1 MNSHERRKR
10 RRQRTVI
17 REATTYSQQS
27 SKELKSKSKQQKRNI
42 PRAAWA
48 VLWAVI
54 GGGATLLSYLGILQL
69 KPSISVEPY
78 ASQDPHKPFSEQ
90 FYLQNT
96 SVYAIQQIEPLCG
109 VVNVQAGN
117 LSMRDFSVVNLLDFR
132 GRLEPGAKTT
142 VTCVLDRLFGDSPTK
157 YGALDIVVWERFKIP
172 FGISECKASYFRGIQ
187 AADQTYI
194 WTFQGMQ
201 DCPWGTRPGAGGI

>member
-1 MNSHERRKR
+1 MNSHERRTR
-10 RRQRTVI
+10 RRQSQFTGD
-17 REATTYSQQS
+17 ASTSSQQS
-27 SKELKSKSKQQKRNI
+27 SKERKSESKLQKRKI
-42 PRAAWA
+42 PAF
-48 VLWAVI
+48 LWAVI

-78 ASQDPHKPFSEQ
+78 ASQDPYKPFSEQ

-117 LSMRDFSVVNLLDFR
+117 LRMRDFSVVNLFDFR
-132 GRLEPGAKTT
+132 GRLDPGAKTT
-142 VTCVLDRLFGDSPTK
+142 VTCVLDKLFGDSPTK

-172 FGISECKASYFRGIQ
+172 LGISECKASYFRGIQ
-187 AADQTYI
+187 AFDQTYI

-201 DCPWGTRPGAGGI
+201 DCPWGTKPGAGGI